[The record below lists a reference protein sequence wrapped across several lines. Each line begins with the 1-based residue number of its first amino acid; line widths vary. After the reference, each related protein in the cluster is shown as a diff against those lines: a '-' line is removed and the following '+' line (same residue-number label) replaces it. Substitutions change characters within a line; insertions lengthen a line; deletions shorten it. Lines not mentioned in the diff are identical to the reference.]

1 MKRAISYSIDTIEE
15 LEQVER
21 EEAEALA
28 VREASANLPPTS
40 TTLPLLDADFLPL

>member
-1 MKRAISYSIDTIEE
+1 MKRAISRGIDTVEE

-21 EEAEALA
+21 EKAEAL
-28 VREASANLPPTS
+28 VVQEASANLPPTS